1 MLDIDRRAAATR
13 STNGDG
19 NSAAAVGPRRHRCK
33 TATAWPT
40 RRLLALA
47 TGYAG
52 LVGPWAQA
60 SDAPLLERRYELLDR
75 TADYEL
81 WLIHWPT
88 GGGLVLHDHG
98 GSSGAFHVV
107 WGALD
112 ETSTTRP
119 GHALHQQRL
128 VRSEGKSFGS
138 DYVHSVANS
147 EATVA
152 TSIHAY
158 SPPLTSMN
166 FYETSPAGLVLSRV
180 ETDWDGAP

>member
-1 MLDIDRRAAATR
+1 MAMATPPPQSGQGGTAVRLRRPGQLGGFLPWRRGTR
-13 STNGDG
+13 GWWDPG
-19 NSAAAVGPRRHRCK
+19 HRP
-33 TATAWPT
+33 PT
-40 RRLLALA
+40 RRCWS
-47 TGYAG
+47 
-52 LVGPWAQA
+52 VGT
-60 SDAPLLERRYELLDR
+60 SCSTD
-75 TADYEL
+75 
-81 WLIHWPT
+81 
-88 GGGLVLHDHG
+88 GGLVLHDHG